1 VGDFQ
6 FLKSG
11 SDEPCIQPIESSQL
25 GGNMEYVAV
34 FSSLAILSIL
44 ALLAKTIQSAGS
56 ETLVKISATV
66 ISSTFAFLL
75 IIPIAFAMFMS
86 LE

>member
-1 VGDFQ
+1 MGTQEQQAVNNGTSYAK
-6 FLKSG
+6 LAWT
-11 SDEPCIQPIESSQL
+11 L